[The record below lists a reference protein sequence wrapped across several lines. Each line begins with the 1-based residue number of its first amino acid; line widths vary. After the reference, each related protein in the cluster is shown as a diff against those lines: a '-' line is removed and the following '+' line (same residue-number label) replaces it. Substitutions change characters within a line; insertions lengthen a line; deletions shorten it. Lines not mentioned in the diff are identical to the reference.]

1 MTKAELITK
10 LEELLGE
17 VDCFLE
23 DSTILSAP
31 KDMKKITDRFNDII
45 AEIEDEVEELK
56 LKEEE

>member
-1 MTKAELITK
+1 MTKEELITK

-17 VDCFLE
+17 VDCFLG

-31 KDMKKITDRFNDII
+31 RDMKQITDRFNDII